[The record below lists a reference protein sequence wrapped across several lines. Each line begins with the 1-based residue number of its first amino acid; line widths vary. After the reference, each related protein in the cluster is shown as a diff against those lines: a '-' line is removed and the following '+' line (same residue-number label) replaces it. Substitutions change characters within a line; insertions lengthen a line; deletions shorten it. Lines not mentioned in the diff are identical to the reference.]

1 MRKKARE
8 LFASCRP
15 IIVALCLY
23 HEQIVNFLHLKH
35 LVPVKLAE
43 ADAPGADLGKP
54 NALQQHCFVLI
65 ALVSWNQVSS
75 EMESLTSLSLYF
87 TPSVMSSLDVGG
99 TCGICMEHATA
110 CCTNMC
116 DLASV
121 SSRTPL
127 RLFVAAERH
136 TDREVEYKYLI
147 R

>member
-15 IIVALCLY
+15 IIVALCVY

-43 ADAPGADLGKP
+43 ADAPGADLGKS

-87 TPSVMSSLDVGG
+87 TPSVMSLG
-99 TCGICMEHATA
+99 EHV
-110 CCTNMC
+110 
-116 DLASV
+116 ASV
-121 SSRTPL
+121 WNMQLPAAPICVTLLLSVLEL
-127 RLFVAAERH
+127 RYGCL
-136 TDREVEYKYLI
+136 
-147 R
+147 